1 MRRNTKLPRLAS
13 GLPHQIRK
21 RFGQNFLHDK
31 HVISKII
38 GAVSPTKD
46 DHILEIGPGFGA
58 ITEQLAQSG
67 ATLNCL
73 ELDTDLAASLKSHYR
88 KYKSVNILEAD
99 ALKFDLSSIATEKTP
114 LRVVG
119 NLPYNISTP
128 LIFHLLK
135 NSKLIKDMT
144 FMLQLEV
151 IQRMVS
157 KVGSKNYG
165 RLGLM
170 VQYYCEVEHLFNI
183 ASDAFVPRPKVVS
196 ALARLKPHKA
206 SSIKAKDPE
215 CLKVVIQT
223 AFNQRR
229 KTVRNSLSTLV
240 SESLLEEIPVNKKL
254 RPENLTLQDYV
265 RISDAISVKNT
276 DL

>member
-1 MRRNTKLPRLAS
+1 MRRDTMLPRLAS

-38 GAVSPTKD
+38 DAVSPTKD

-67 ATLNCL
+67 AKLHCI

-99 ALKFDLSSIATEKTP
+99 ALKFDLSSIATMKTP

-128 LIFHLLK
+128 LIFHFLK

-183 ASDAFVPRPKVVS
+183 ASDAFIPRPKVVS
-196 ALARLKPHKA
+196 AIARLKPHKA

-215 CLKVVIQT
+215 CLKTVIQT

-240 SESLLEEIPVNKKL
+240 SESLLESIAVNKKL
-254 RPENLTLQDYV
+254 RPENLTLEDYV
-265 RISDAISVKNT
+265 RISDAISVKDT
-276 DL
+276 HL

>member
-1 MRRNTKLPRLAS
+1 MRNNIDLPKLAS

-21 RFGQNFLHDK
+21 RFGQNFLQDE
-31 HVISKII
+31 HVISKIMD
-38 GAVSPTKD
+38 AVSPAEE

-58 ITEQLAQSG
+58 ITRQLAKSG
-67 ATLNCL
+67 ARIDCV
-73 ELDTDLAASLKSHYR
+73 EIDTDLATSLKTE
-88 KYKSVNILEAD
+88 YKEYESINILEYD
-99 ALKFDLSSIATEKTP
+99 ALKFDISTIASTKRP

-135 NSKLIKDMT
+135 SSDLIKDMT
-144 FMLQLEV
+144 LMLQLEV

-170 VQYYCEVEHLFNI
+170 VQYHCEVEHLFNI
-183 ASDAFVPRPKVVS
+183 ASDAFFPRPKVVS
-196 ALARLKPHKA
+196 ALARLKPRKA
-206 SSIKAKDPE
+206 SKVTVKDPE
-215 CLKVVIQT
+215 CFKKVIQT

-229 KTVRNSLSTLV
+229 KTVRNSLRSLA
-240 SESLLEEIPVNKKL
+240 SDSLLEEIPVNKSL
-254 RPENLTLQDYV
+254 RPENLTLREYIK
-265 RISDAISVKNT
+265 ISNAISARNPA
-276 DL
+276 L

>member
-1 MRRNTKLPRLAS
+1 MRRDAKLPRLAS

-38 GAVSPTKD
+38 GAVSPTKN

-58 ITEQLAQSG
+58 ITKQLAQSG
-67 ATLNCL
+67 AKLDCI
-73 ELDTDLAASLKSHYR
+73 ELDADLAASLKTEYR
-88 KYKSVNILEAD
+88 EYKSVNILQAD
-99 ALKFDLSSIATEKTP
+99 ALKFDLNSIATKKNS

-135 NSKLIKDMT
+135 SSYLIRDMT

-157 KVGSKNYG
+157 KVGTKSYG

-196 ALARLKPHKA
+196 ALARLKPHKSPA
-206 SSIKAKDPE
+206 VTAKDPE
-215 CLKVVIQT
+215 CLKTVIQT

-229 KTVRNSLSTLV
+229 KTIRNSLSTLV
-240 SESLLEEIPVNKKL
+240 SESLLEEIPVNNKL

>member
-1 MRRNTKLPRLAS
+1 MRRTTKLPRLS
-13 GLPHQIRK
+13 NGLPHQIRK

-31 HVISKII
+31 QVISKIL
-38 GAVSPTKD
+38 GAISPTKE

-58 ITEQLAQSG
+58 ITKPLAQSG
-67 ATLNCL
+67 ATLHCI
-73 ELDTDLAASLKSHYR
+73 ELDTDLAASLKTEYR
-88 KYKSVNILEAD
+88 DYKSVNILEAD
-99 ALKFDLSSIATEKTP
+99 ALKFDLGSIATEKNP

-135 NSKLIKDMT
+135 SSNLIKDMT

-170 VQYYCEVEHLFNI
+170 VQYYCEIEHLFNI
-183 ASDAFVPRPKVVS
+183 ASDAFTPRPKVVS
-196 ALARLKPHKA
+196 ALARLRPRKTSA
-206 SSIKAKDPE
+206 ITAKDPE
-215 CLKVVIQT
+215 CLKTVIQT

-240 SESLLEEIPVNKKL
+240 SESLLEEIPVNKRL

-265 RISDAISVKNT
+265 RISDAISARNASF
-276 DL
+276 

>member
-1 MRRNTKLPRLAS
+1 
-13 GLPHQIRK
+13 
-21 RFGQNFLHDK
+21 
-31 HVISKII
+31 
-38 GAVSPTKD
+38 
-46 DHILEIGPGFGA
+46 
-58 ITEQLAQSG
+58 
-67 ATLNCL
+67 
-73 ELDTDLAASLKSHYR
+73 
-88 KYKSVNILEAD
+88 
-99 ALKFDLSSIATEKTP
+99 
-114 LRVVG
+114 
-119 NLPYNISTP
+119 
-128 LIFHLLK
+128 
-135 NSKLIKDMT
+135 MT

-240 SESLLEEIPVNKKL
+240 SESLLESIPVNKKL
-254 RPENLTLQDYV
+254 RPENLTLEDYV
-265 RISDAISVKNT
+265 RISDAISVKDT

>member
-1 MRRNTKLPRLAS
+1 MRRDAKLPRLAS
-13 GLPHQIRK
+13 GLSHQIRK

-31 HVISKII
+31 HVISKIL
-38 GAVSPTKD
+38 GAVSPTKN

-58 ITEQLAQSG
+58 ITKQLAQSG
-67 ATLNCL
+67 AKLDCI
-73 ELDTDLAASLKSHYR
+73 ELDADLAASLKTEYR
-88 KYKSVNILEAD
+88 EYKSVNILQAD
-99 ALKFDLSSIATEKTP
+99 ALKFDLNSIATEKNS

-135 NSKLIKDMT
+135 SSYLIRDMT

-157 KVGSKNYG
+157 KVGSKSYG

-196 ALARLKPHKA
+196 ALARLTPHK
-206 SSIKAKDPE
+206 SPEVTAKDPE
-215 CLKVVIQT
+215 CLKTVIQT

-229 KTVRNSLSTLV
+229 KTIRNSLSTLV
-240 SESLLEEIPVNKKL
+240 SESLLEEILVNKKL

>member
-99 ALKFDLSSIATEKTP
+99 ALKFDLSSIATRKTP

-240 SESLLEEIPVNKKL
+240 SESLLEGIPVNKKL
-254 RPENLTLQDYV
+254 RPENLTLEDYV
-265 RISDAISVKNT
+265 RISDAISVKDT

>member
-240 SESLLEEIPVNKKL
+240 SESLLESIPVNKKL
-254 RPENLTLQDYV
+254 RPENLTLEDYV
-265 RISDAISVKNT
+265 RISDAISVKDT

>member
-1 MRRNTKLPRLAS
+1 MIRNSKLPRLAS

-21 RFGQNFLHDK
+21 RFGQNFLHDE
-31 HVISKII
+31 HVISKVL
-38 GAVSPTKD
+38 GAVAPTKD

-58 ITEQLAQSG
+58 ITKQLAQSG
-67 ATLNCL
+67 ARLHCI
-73 ELDTDLAASLKSHYR
+73 ELDADLATSLKTEYR
-88 KYKSVNILEAD
+88 EYKSVNILEAD
-99 ALKFDLSSIATEKTP
+99 ALKFDLSSIATEKNP

-135 NSKLIKDMT
+135 NSNLIKDMT

-170 VQYYCEVEHLFNI
+170 VQYYCEIEHLFNI
-183 ASDAFVPRPKVVS
+183 ASDAFIPRPKVVS
-196 ALARLKPHKA
+196 ALARLKPHKTSA
-206 SSIKAKDPE
+206 IKAKDPE
-215 CLKVVIQT
+215 CLKAVIQT

-240 SESLLEEIPVNKKL
+240 SESILEEIPVNKKL

-265 RISDAISVKNT
+265 RISDAIAVRNT

>member
-215 CLKVVIQT
+215 CLKIVIQT

-240 SESLLEEIPVNKKL
+240 SESLLEGIPVDKKL
-254 RPENLTLQDYV
+254 RPENLTLEDYV
-265 RISDAISVKNT
+265 RISDAISVKDT

>member
-240 SESLLEEIPVNKKL
+240 SESLLEGIPVNKKL
-254 RPENLTLQDYV
+254 RPENLTLEDYV
-265 RISDAISVKNT
+265 RISDAISVKDT

>member
-1 MRRNTKLPRLAS
+1 
-13 GLPHQIRK
+13 
-21 RFGQNFLHDK
+21 
-31 HVISKII
+31 
-38 GAVSPTKD
+38 
-46 DHILEIGPGFGA
+46 
-58 ITEQLAQSG
+58 
-67 ATLNCL
+67 
-73 ELDTDLAASLKSHYR
+73 
-88 KYKSVNILEAD
+88 
-99 ALKFDLSSIATEKTP
+99 
-114 LRVVG
+114 
-119 NLPYNISTP
+119 
-128 LIFHLLK
+128 
-135 NSKLIKDMT
+135 MT

-183 ASDAFVPRPKVVS
+183 ASDAFIPRPKVVS

-215 CLKVVIQT
+215 CLKTVIQT

-240 SESLLEEIPVNKKL
+240 SESLLEGIPVNKKL
-254 RPENLTLQDYV
+254 RPENLTLEDYV
-265 RISDAISVKNT
+265 RISDAISGKAT
-276 DL
+276 HL